1 MLKKIINEKS
11 TYRDIKDGEYDLPL
25 TTKKHTIKLFGITIY
40 KVDYTGNIDSEIKI
54 DSKAKGIGFGTT
66 K

>member
-1 MLKKIINEKS
+1 MIKKIITEKS
-11 TYRDIKDGEYDLPL
+11 TYRDIKDGEYDLPY

-40 KVDYTGNIDSEIKI
+40 KIDYTGDVDSEIKI
-54 DSKAKGIGFGTT
+54 NAKAKGIGFGSS